1 MKSFIQIDNMRFY
14 AYHGVM
20 PQEQKVGN
28 QFSVSVLIEA
38 DIELATQNDSLDD
51 TISYADVAEVV
62 SSEMSVPS
70 LLLEHVAGRIYRALM
85 ARFQSISSLEVSVYK
100 YNPPGCGETE
110 RAGVVLKSH

>member
-1 MKSFIQIDNMRFY
+1 MRFY

-28 QFSVSVLIEA
+28 KFSVSVLLEA
-38 DIELATQNDSLDD
+38 DIETATLNDSLDD

-62 SSEMSVPS
+62 SAEMEVPS
-70 LLLEHVAGRIYRALM
+70 LLLEHVAGRIFRSLTS
-85 ARFQSISSLEVSVYK
+85 RFQSITSLEVSVFK

-110 RAGVVLKSH
+110 RAGVVLKSN